1 MRAWRLLRPHR
12 PSGTGWGCWLPL
24 SVQHLSFL
32 LSRVSVP
39 GVSSCLACVCGP
51 AVRDSLGKVWRG
63 FCAQETPL
71 SELQHLSLGLGE
83 DESGGSQH
91 LAHTRHTDT
100 RASQTHG
107 GLRWDLQG
115 CVSAPFTPPG
125 LLSGEQPGGAGW
137 GATSMWAWGRG
148 EREREGPLLSFLKV
162 TARRPAATH
171 PHTCACTYMTQCL

>member
-1 MRAWRLLRPHR
+1 M
-12 PSGTGWGCWLPL
+12 
-24 SVQHLSFL
+24 
-32 LSRVSVP
+32 SVP
-39 GVSSCLACVCGP
+39 GVSSCLTCVCGP

-83 DESGGSQH
+83 DESGGSQY

-115 CVSAPFTPPG
+115 CVSAPVTPPG

-137 GATSMWAWGRG
+137 GARSMWAWGRG
-148 EREREGPLLSFLKV
+148 ERERGISSLLSESDGPQTCSHPPTHVHMYLHDTV
-162 TARRPAATH
+162 LVRCMCTDGHGHDNCTEPRPAAPLSRRLMRTRH
-171 PHTCACTYMTQCL
+171 